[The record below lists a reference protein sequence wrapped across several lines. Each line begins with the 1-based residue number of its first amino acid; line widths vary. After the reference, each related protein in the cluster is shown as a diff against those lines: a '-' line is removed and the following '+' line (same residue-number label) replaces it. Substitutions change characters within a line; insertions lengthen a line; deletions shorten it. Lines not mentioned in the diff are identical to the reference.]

1 MADLTYP
8 GLSVPISVPE
18 DSVEAFIQQGW
29 KIASAPADEPPV
41 TPSVFSPPPI
51 SGPGSGAKA
60 WQKYKT
66 DLQIATAEDLELNRD
81 ELIAS
86 VEAAGFPTA

>member
-29 KIASAPADEPPV
+29 KVALAPAVAPLVAPPV
-41 TPSVFSPPPI
+41 FNPPPT
-51 SGPGSGAKA
+51 SGPGSGVKA
-60 WQKYKT
+60 WQKYKEE
-66 DLQIATAEDLELNRD
+66 LRIATAEDLELNRD

-86 VEAAGFPTA
+86 VVAAGFPVE